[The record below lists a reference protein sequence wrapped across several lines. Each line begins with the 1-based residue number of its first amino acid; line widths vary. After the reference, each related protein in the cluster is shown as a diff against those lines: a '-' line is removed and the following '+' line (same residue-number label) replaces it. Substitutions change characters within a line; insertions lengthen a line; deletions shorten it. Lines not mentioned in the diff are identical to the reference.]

1 MITRRRFLQTLGL
14 ATLGTASLG
23 GYAFGLEPMRLRM
36 QHYALTPTGWP
47 ATLKLKIAALADIH
61 ACEPWMSVNRI
72 RHIVDVTNALS
83 PDIIV
88 LLGDFCAG
96 HPWVTD
102 WVHSRDWS
110 AAFSGLKAPLGVHA
124 VMGNHDWWE
133 DRTAQRNGHGPVF
146 GQRALE
152 NVGITVYEND
162 VAKLQKDGQT
172 FWLAGLG
179 DQLALLPRKRWGRS
193 RWQGVDDLDAT
204 LAKVDD
210 DSPVLLL
217 AHEPDIF
224 TQVPQRVNL
233 TLAGHTH
240 GGQVRL
246 FGYSPVVPS
255 RFGNRYAYGQIT
267 EAGRHLIVSGGLGC
281 AIAPVRFGVPPE
293 IVLIELGTSAKR
305 ANGGLQRLSGGP
317 SAGPGPLEIVASKPA
332 RHIHRFADR
341 EKPVHVLGLHGLR

>member
-14 ATLGTASLG
+14 GTLGAVSFG
-23 GYAFGLEPMRLRM
+23 GYAFGLEPMRLRV
-36 QHYALTPTGWP
+36 QHYAFTPSDWP
-47 ATLKLKIAALADIH
+47 ANLKLRIAALADIH
-61 ACEPWMSVNRI
+61 ACEPWMSVDRI
-72 RHIVDVTNALS
+72 RSIVEQTNAIE

-96 HPWVTD
+96 HRWVTD

-110 AAFSGLKAPLGVHA
+110 AALSGLHAPLGVHA

-146 GQRALE
+146 GQVALE
-152 NVGITVYEND
+152 RVGIRVYEND
-162 VAKLQKDGQT
+162 VAKLSKDGQA

-179 DQLALLPRKRWGRS
+179 DQLALLPGMGIGRL
-193 RWQGVDDLDAT
+193 RGWGVDDLEGT
-204 LAKVDD
+204 LAKIQDD
-210 DSPVLLL
+210 TSPVILL

-224 TQVPQRVNL
+224 PQVPLRVSL

-246 FGYSPVVPS
+246 FGYSPIVPS
-255 RFGNRYAYGQIT
+255 RFGNRYAYGHVAVGGQN
-267 EAGRHLIVSGGLGC
+267 LIVSGGLGC

-293 IVLIELGTSAKR
+293 IVVIELG
-305 ANGGLQRLSGGP
+305 ANT
-317 SAGPGPLEIVASKPA
+317 AAA
-332 RHIHRFADR
+332 
-341 EKPVHVLGLHGLR
+341 